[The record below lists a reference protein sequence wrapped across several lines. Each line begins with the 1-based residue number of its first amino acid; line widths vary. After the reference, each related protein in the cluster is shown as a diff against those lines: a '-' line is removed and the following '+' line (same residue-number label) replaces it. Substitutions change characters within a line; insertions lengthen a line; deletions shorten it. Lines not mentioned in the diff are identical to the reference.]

1 MLGIF
6 SHESNS
12 FCEHTTGKA
21 EFKQWELAWGE
32 EIIRNHRGKRTVAG
46 GFIDGLEGGGHQVM
60 GSVAAMT
67 VPSGPV
73 EAAFYKRITKDM
85 LDTLRKAGEIDGV
98 LLSLH
103 GAMFV
108 EESAG
113 IFDPEG
119 ELIATIRQAV
129 GSKVAIAAVFDLHS
143 DTTDLLLETAD
154 LTLAYNEEPHRDGY
168 ERGLEAAR
176 LIQCILRGEIKPTAI
191 RERVPMLLPAINM
204 ATDQGPMYD
213 LHQLRAILEAKPGVI
228 DISIHAG
235 FYGAD
240 QPDVGFSV
248 VCTTDNNPE
257 LAREMARQVAE
268 AAWKKREEFI
278 IPLTPIDQAVK
289 QALTNPEPVGL
300 IDEADDPAGGGAG
313 DSVAVLRG
321 MLAGGV
327 TAGGISTIKDTMVVR
342 KMAELGEGKRL
353 KTLLG
358 AKTDSRHGEPLEV
371 VGIVRRIYR
380 GPIPKDDWSG
390 NLYNVGLLGVLDVNG
405 ILIVVTETKIITE
418 NFDIFEILGLD
429 VKKMQ
434 VASFKGLG
442 LHIRQALEGKIQTF
456 IPVDGVGV
464 THPDIR
470 KLGTYKRV
478 RRPIWPLD
486 NIPIEAY
493 PD

>member
-1 MLGIF
+1 
-6 SHESNS
+6 
-12 FCEHTTGKA
+12 
-21 EFKQWELAWGE
+21 
-32 EIIRNHRGKRTVAG
+32 
-46 GFIDGLEGGGHQVM
+46 
-60 GSVAAMT
+60 
-67 VPSGPV
+67 
-73 EAAFYKRITKDM
+73 
-85 LDTLRKAGEIDGV
+85 
-98 LLSLH
+98 
-103 GAMFV
+103 
-108 EESAG
+108 
-113 IFDPEG
+113 
-119 ELIATIRQAV
+119 
-129 GSKVAIAAVFDLHS
+129 
-143 DTTDLLLETAD
+143 
-154 LTLAYNEEPHRDGY
+154 
-168 ERGLEAAR
+168 
-176 LIQCILRGEIKPTAI
+176 
-191 RERVPMLLPAINM
+191 
-204 ATDQGPMYD
+204 MYD

>member
-1 MLGIF
+1 
-6 SHESNS
+6 
-12 FCEHTTGKA
+12 
-21 EFKQWELAWGE
+21 
-32 EIIRNHRGKRTVAG
+32 
-46 GFIDGLEGGGHQVM
+46 
-60 GSVAAMT
+60 
-67 VPSGPV
+67 
-73 EAAFYKRITKDM
+73 
-85 LDTLRKAGEIDGV
+85 
-98 LLSLH
+98 
-103 GAMFV
+103 
-108 EESAG
+108 
-113 IFDPEG
+113 
-119 ELIATIRQAV
+119 
-129 GSKVAIAAVFDLHS
+129 
-143 DTTDLLLETAD
+143 
-154 LTLAYNEEPHRDGY
+154 
-168 ERGLEAAR
+168 
-176 LIQCILRGEIKPTAI
+176 
-191 RERVPMLLPAINM
+191 MLLPAINM